1 MHGVLLVD
9 GTVCVHAATRLL
21 AEGAAV
27 ADVVIFGSS
36 RRDGVLEARVYVDC
50 SALLAAVGGCN
61 DPNGDDVLLL
71 HRSLEDLRRPPC
83 CGYGL
88 RMLY

>member
-1 MHGVLLVD
+1 MLPPVYSPKVLPSPMSSSSVLLA
-9 GTVCVHAATRLL
+9 G
-21 AEGAAV
+21 
-27 ADVVIFGSS
+27 
-36 RRDGVLEARVYVDC
+36 DGVLEARVYVDC